1 MKKKIGSRVRLGLA
15 IRARRESQGYSQES
29 YADKIRMHRTYYNYS
44 AIERGEQNITLDTLE
59 TVCKGLGVRMWEVM
73 KEAGD

>member
-1 MKKKIGSRVRLGLA
+1 MKKKVGSRVRLGLA
-15 IRARRESQGYSQES
+15 IRAQRESQGFSQES
-29 YADKIRMHRTYYNYS
+29 YADKIRMHRTYYS

-59 TVCKGLGVRMWEVM
+59 TVCKGLGVPMWEVM

>member
-1 MKKKIGSRVRLGLA
+1 MKKIGSRVRLGRA

-29 YADKIRMHRTYYNYS
+29 YADKIGMHRTYYS

>member
-1 MKKKIGSRVRLGLA
+1 MKKIGSRVRLGLA

-29 YADKIRMHRTYYNYS
+29 YADKIHMHRTYYS